1 MFETTTEYGQRVT
14 RRLQQE
20 RILWLTTV
28 DSHSRPQPRPVWFFW
43 DGETFLIYSRPET
56 AKLRHILHNP
66 NVALNLD
73 GDGMGGDIIVINGV
87 ATIDET
93 GLPAASAPDYIEKY
107 SSGFERIGLTAAQFA
122 ETYSVAVRVTPTNLR
137 GH

>member
-1 MFETTTEYGQRVT
+1 MIDTSTEFGQRVA

-20 RILWLTTV
+20 RIIWLTTV
-28 DSHSRPQPRPVWFFW
+28 DSSGQPQPRPVWFLW
-43 DGETFLIYSRPET
+43 DGESFLIYSRPNT

-73 GDGMGGDIIVINGV
+73 GDGAGGDIIVFNGV
-87 ATIDET
+87 AAIDEAD
-93 GLPAASAPDYIEKY
+93 LPTESVPGYVEKY
-107 SSGFERIGLTAAQFA
+107 SAGFERIGMTAAQFSEA
-122 ETYSVAVRVTPTNLR
+122 YAVAVRVNPTNLR

>member
-1 MFETTTEYGQRVT
+1 MFETATEYGQRVA

-20 RILWLTTV
+20 RIIWLTTV
-28 DSHSRPQPRPVWFFW
+28 DSHNRPQPRPVWFLW
-43 DGETFLIYSRPET
+43 DGESFLIYSRPNT
-56 AKLRHILHNP
+56 AKLHHILHNP

-87 ATIDET
+87 ATIDEA
-93 GLPAASAPDYIEKY
+93 GPPAESVPEYVEKY
-107 SSGFERIGLTAAQFA
+107 SSGFERIGMTAAQF
-122 ETYSVAVRVTPTNLR
+122 TGVYSVAVRVSPTGLR